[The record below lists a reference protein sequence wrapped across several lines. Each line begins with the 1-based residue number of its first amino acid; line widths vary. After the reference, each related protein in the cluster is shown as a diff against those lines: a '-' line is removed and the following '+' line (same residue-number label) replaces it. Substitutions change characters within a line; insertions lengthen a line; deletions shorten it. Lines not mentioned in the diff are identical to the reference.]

1 MMYKFDKY
9 NLHPKAKD
17 NNNLDV
23 NPPPEGHYGYIY
35 RWTNLTSGIWYV
47 GKHPFPFGDGYSHS
61 SKNKDFLRD
70 FTDRN
75 IKWKYEIMEYIIT
88 NNDDLTIRENE
99 MLSSMHDPKTG
110 KGGASANPK
119 SYNRSNGIPPKG
131 KKQGQD
137 LNLMEN
143 ILELKKRIK
152 SSPKFSKKQREV
164 EELNDKINAGD
175 FIQVRYLDDLD
186 HVMSLKNILHREG
199 NTDKSDPVVIF
210 LNIWYR
216 GKFYLELIGGSNHS
230 LRAAKKAGM
239 QTINCVFVEG
249 KIVEEFIGILNDSN
263 LELLCNSFNKQVG
276 PLYKPNVSEDFQ
288 KWLENNYAD
297 NSINN
302 KVYDINCNFSIAA
315 GEEIF
320 DLSRNQIGG
329 IIRKTKSK
337 IKWAESD
344 LGKLWINYEI
354 EPYDKILEKKKKSLN
369 SLTGVRVRNWKTTQA
384 AHAMWAEVLKDLNLI
399 MKENK
404 NKEKKD
410 RINLYVIVLWY
421 PNEKEYD
428 KWNKIASSQMNISNS
443 REIVSNLSTEDLKVE
458 IEYMERLKSNR

>member
-1 MMYKFDKY
+1 
-9 NLHPKAKD
+9 
-17 NNNLDV
+17 
-23 NPPPEGHYGYIY
+23 
-35 RWTNLTSGIWYV
+35 
-47 GKHPFPFGDGYSHS
+47 
-61 SKNKDFLRD
+61 
-70 FTDRN
+70 
-75 IKWKYEIMEYIIT
+75 
-88 NNDDLTIRENE
+88 
-99 MLSSMHDPKTG
+99 
-110 KGGASANPK
+110 
-119 SYNRSNGIPPKG
+119 
-131 KKQGQD
+131 
-137 LNLMEN
+137 
-143 ILELKKRIK
+143 
-152 SSPKFSKKQREV
+152 
-164 EELNDKINAGD
+164 
-175 FIQVRYLDDLD
+175 
-186 HVMSLKNILHREG
+186 
-199 NTDKSDPVVIF
+199 
-210 LNIWYR
+210 
-216 GKFYLELIGGSNHS
+216 
-230 LRAAKKAGM
+230 M

-369 SLTGVRVRNWKTTQA
+369 SLTGVRARNWKTTQA

-399 MKENK
+399 MK
-404 NKEKKD
+404 
-410 RINLYVIVLWY
+410 
-421 PNEKEYD
+421 
-428 KWNKIASSQMNISNS
+428 
-443 REIVSNLSTEDLKVE
+443 
-458 IEYMERLKSNR
+458 

>member
-1 MMYKFDKY
+1 M
-9 NLHPKAKD
+9 
-17 NNNLDV
+17 
-23 NPPPEGHYGYIY
+23 
-35 RWTNLTSGIWYV
+35 
-47 GKHPFPFGDGYSHS
+47 
-61 SKNKDFLRD
+61 
-70 FTDRN
+70 
-75 IKWKYEIMEYIIT
+75 
-88 NNDDLTIRENE
+88 
-99 MLSSMHDPKTG
+99 
-110 KGGASANPK
+110 
-119 SYNRSNGIPPKG
+119 
-131 KKQGQD
+131 
-137 LNLMEN
+137 
-143 ILELKKRIK
+143 
-152 SSPKFSKKQREV
+152 
-164 EELNDKINAGD
+164 
-175 FIQVRYLDDLD
+175 
-186 HVMSLKNILHREG
+186 
-199 NTDKSDPVVIF
+199 
-210 LNIWYR
+210 
-216 GKFYLELIGGSNHS
+216 
-230 LRAAKKAGM
+230 
-239 QTINCVFVEG
+239 
-249 KIVEEFIGILNDSN
+249 
-263 LELLCNSFNKQVG
+263 
-276 PLYKPNVSEDFQ
+276 
-288 KWLENNYAD
+288 
-297 NSINN
+297 
-302 KVYDINCNFSIAA
+302 YDINCNFSIAA

-369 SLTGVRVRNWKTTQA
+369 SLTGVRARNWKTTQA